1 MIAYASRTGNVR
13 YIVSQLQLPGIEI
26 DENTIVEEP
35 FLLLTYT
42 DGLGDVPSTV
52 QRFMD
57 KNGKYCIG
65 VAASGN
71 RNFGHHNFGKAGDR
85 LASQWNIP
93 LVRKLELRGF
103 PQDYEAIRQFYRE
116 HIGEGKGSAG
126 KHEVVFAAKQ

>member
-13 YIVSQLQLPGIEI
+13 YIVSQLQLFGIEI
-26 DENTIVEEP
+26 GEDTTVHEP

-42 DGLGDVPSTV
+42 DGLGDVPSIV

-57 KNGKYCIG
+57 NNGKYCVG
-65 VAASGN
+65 VAVSGN
-71 RNFGHHNFGKAGDR
+71 RNFGHRNFGKAGDR

-103 PQDYEAIRQFYRE
+103 PEDYEAIRQFYRE

-126 KHEVVFAAKQ
+126 NHEVVFAAQ

>member
-13 YIVSQLQLPGIEI
+13 YIARQLGLPGIEI
-26 DENTIVEEP
+26 SGDTVVAEP

-42 DGLGDVPSTV
+42 DGLGEVPPVV

-57 KNGKYCIG
+57 RCGAWCFG

-71 RNFGHHNFGKAGDR
+71 RNFGHHNFGRAGAR
-85 LASQWNIP
+85 IAAQWNIP

-103 PQDYEAIRQFYRE
+103 PQDYEAIRCFYRE
-116 HIGEGKGSAG
+116 MIGEGRRR
-126 KHEVVFAAKQ
+126 EVILAAEQ